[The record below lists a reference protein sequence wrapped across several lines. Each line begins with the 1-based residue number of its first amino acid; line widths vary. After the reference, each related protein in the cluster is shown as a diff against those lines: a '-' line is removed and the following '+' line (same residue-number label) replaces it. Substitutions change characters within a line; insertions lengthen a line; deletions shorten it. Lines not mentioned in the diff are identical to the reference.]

1 VAVTGE
7 DCAQEPADAEG
18 SPDDVPGDDDR
29 PQVSSAKLFHLGA
42 HGTQLPAP
50 RIDELG
56 VEWIHDVCDRLWNYR
71 SADFEPD
78 ISVPVAESQWRETCA
93 LAGSIAESLMLGVA
107 ALVEIRWHE
116 DAIRAKTEPAGMGL
130 AQRYLADAVCESTIG
145 VGHRLINLVARV
157 MRNDPAVLQRIDA
170 GGKSVKDL
178 KPLGTGYTPFH
189 TDARKAWLS
198 LNNDT
203 LTQLRAVIPPGTTS
217 VVALL
222 DRLDALAAAPQ
233 WNNAFDHRA
242 ENFHRWRREHEYVS
256 GVDQTTGTARDILD
270 YRGRVTG
277 KSFGSY
283 NTRYTAADGLGAQ
296 AATHAREGLEATA
309 RAADDILN
317 LILSAL
323 PDLAHGTA
331 LEVTTRD
338 SRLHRAMT
346 WPGRR

>member
-1 VAVTGE
+1 MAG
-7 DCAQEPADAEG
+7 
-18 SPDDVPGDDDR
+18 GDER
-29 PQVSSAKLFHLGA
+29 EQQVGSAKLFHLGA

-78 ISVPVAESQWRETCA
+78 ITVPLAESQWRETCA

-107 ALVEIRWHE
+107 TLVEIRWHE
-116 DAIRAKTEPAGMGL
+116 DAIRANTEPTGMGL

-157 MRNDPAVLQRIDA
+157 TRNDPAVLQLIDTS
-170 GGKSVKDL
+170 GKNLKDL
-178 KPLGTGYTPFH
+178 KPLGTVYTPFR
-189 TDARKAWLS
+189 TDTRKAWLS
-198 LNNDT
+198 LNNAT
-203 LTQLRAVIPPGTTS
+203 LSQLRAVIEPGKAS
-217 VVALL
+217 LVALL
-222 DRLDALAAAPQ
+222 DRLDTLAAAPQ

-256 GVDQTTGTARDILD
+256 GVDQTTGNARDVLD

-296 AATHAREGLEATA
+296 AAIHAREGLEATA
-309 RAADDILN
+309 KAADDILD

-323 PDLAHGTA
+323 PDLAEGTT
-331 LEVTTRD
+331 LEVTTSD
-338 SRLHRAMT
+338 YRLHRAMPWT
-346 WPGRR
+346 GRR